1 MIWEA
6 RGKDASGSDTWVGTT
21 VGITF
26 LITKHPQV
34 GIRIY
39 RLLDRELVS
48 VGFKS
53 VEDAKKYVDRCFA

>member
-1 MIWEA
+1 MLWEH
-6 RGKDASGSDTWVGTT
+6 RGKDGSGSDTWVGTT
-21 VGITF
+21 VGVAF

-53 VEDAKKYVDRCFA
+53 VEDAKKYMDRRFA